1 MLRIDPFKKKDNTL
15 DSLEYTGGE
24 KDTFGLSDLTE
35 DHNYNVI
42 EQQMSRRFGMNEKS
56 HTRQQVVDK
65 YINYM
70 RNFNSGNSISI
81 LTEAS
86 YLNEA
91 DDAKKMAAFNA
102 YKLWDN
108 SKGAFDGG
116 TGAQKLDN
124 VLDYARSL
132 IADPI
137 NLVGFGAGKLAAG
150 SAAKI
155 TAEASKKALELSV
168 NRILKKNNLPV
179 NTLRS
184 ELSPK
189 VIAAIDQDRNRILT
203 KALRGE
209 AVEVAE
215 DVFDAGDV
223 AKAAAKRIADKG
235 KLGLKVGFGADA
247 FASITID
254 SIQQKSLMGV
264 GSQDEFSYLNA
275 PLIAGMGFFGYKL
288 AGAAPFLSGRDGL
301 LPQSVAFDL
310 FDHTAMAE
318 AGFKKRAREEG
329 VKTNKKRLAELMDPN
344 NEEAV
349 KKQEALAQL
358 VKTNSE
364 SAERWAEK
372 VRLGTASGTGKPADL
387 NDVEGLKGFLLGN
400 KTGDDA
406 THFDGLSQIFEKAGL
421 ELQFEEGSFVHL
433 TDFITETV
441 KVMDKDSI
449 VKKEIQNLYDITLK
463 KLDSTFKGIEFGDE
477 AMNTL
482 AAKSSDAGR
491 RMQVFSQL
499 AKTGEEIMKRKVLL
513 GEERVVTPMEILD
526 DELSPITKDLRDH
539 FADKQNGFQAMFI
552 KTLVTHPG
560 TTALNLLGWA
570 QASTMQSGSDLI
582 RGTLYGTRA
591 LGDYIMG
598 NKTSAIEYASLAK
611 HMVGLQ
617 GQKIKNLINPF
628 ATQQETLNFLSQN
641 PKLQKELFRYVS
653 GGVESKDVARDLG
666 ISVDDLE
673 KPGMFE
679 KYLDKF
685 QTLYGVKA
693 VDITSKTQEFMYNID
708 KQMRLKYKLSYNDF
722 MSQTV
727 DVLDSKG
734 AKVLEEKKLGAG
746 EVGPMASQVKQEPK
760 HWQLMN
766 GSDFFEVQTKALDD
780 TLRTV
785 FSKSYGGGDFNAK
798 RGAVESVAKIIED
811 ARKMPIVGAMIPF
824 GQFFNNTIAFM
835 SDHVGI
841 TYAHKFFT
849 KSDRDIMEL
858 HTKFA
863 TGMVLVKLN
872 MEFEYKNMEE
882 GLAWHQE
889 RDSDGQVR
897 SRLYDFPFSF
907 WKAIGR
913 MAAHVQRDG
922 EIPKELFEDI
932 RNTFGPANL
941 TRTLGDTAKGVSDM
955 FEDAAVGNTPEL
967 LDFLEKSL
975 GGTAA
980 LYASG
985 FSRPLD
991 PFNQIAAMA
1000 MGDAYNEK
1008 DRKIGNKAINNS
1020 VRYVESIY
1028 DALEMVVMGEDEK
1041 AFAKQSAVEE
1051 GSRGVPIGRIFGY
1064 RAEAAPNAVTRMFA
1078 DMGRP
1083 NWKAGIKSAIPEAD
1097 NRINAVITKYLDE
1110 YAERILDDPNWKD
1123 LSQKEKRSTYT
1134 KEVLAPAKSKALREL
1149 YKTGNPDDRRYRMM
1163 YKLSKRGS
1171 DVKMLDMEKALEEL
1185 GIEKEVADLS
1195 YRELITL
1202 RSFLRKEKRES
1213 ARRVRAI
1220 G

>member
-1 MLRIDPFKKKDNTL
+1 MRTL
-15 DSLEYTGGE
+15 SYKEDDTLAALEYTGGE
-24 KDTFGLSDLTE
+24 EGTFGLSDLTE
-35 DHNYNVI
+35 DHNYKVI
-42 EQQMSRRFGMNEKS
+42 EDQMSRRFGMSEKS
-56 HTRQQVVDK
+56 HTRQEVVDK

-81 LTEAS
+81 LTETS

-91 DDAKKMAAFNA
+91 DDEKKVAAFNA
-102 YKLWDN
+102 YKLWDS

-116 TGAQKLDN
+116 TAGQKLDS
-124 VLDYARSL
+124 VFDYARSL
-132 IADPI
+132 VADPI
-137 NLVGFGAGKLAAG
+137 NLVGFGAGKLASG

-155 TAEASKKALELSV
+155 TTTAAKKALELSV
-168 NRILKKNNLPV
+168 NRILKKNNLAF
-179 NTLRS
+179 NTPRS
-184 ELSPK
+184 QLTPK

-203 KALRGE
+203 KALRGDALE
-209 AVEVAE
+209 IAE
-215 DVFDAGDV
+215 DTFDETAIAKTAALGI
-223 AKAAAKRIADKG
+223 AKAGQK
-235 KLGLKVGFGADA
+235 GLKVGFGTDA
-247 FASITID
+247 VASVTID
-254 SIQQKSLMGV
+254 SIQQNALMGV
-264 GSQDEFSYLNA
+264 GFQDEFSYLNA
-275 PLIAGMGFFGYKL
+275 PLIAGIGFFGYKL

-318 AGFKKRAREEG
+318 AGFKKRIREEG
-329 VKTNKKRLAELMDPN
+329 VKTNKERLAELMKDT
-344 NEEAV
+344 E
-349 KKQEALAQL
+349 KQEALAQL
-358 VKTNSE
+358 AKTNNE
-364 SAERWAEK
+364 AAERWAEK
-372 VRLGTASGTGKPADL
+372 VRLGTASGAGKPADL

-400 KTGDDA
+400 ETGDEA

-449 VKKEIQNLYDITLK
+449 VKKEIENLYDITLK
-463 KLDSTFKGIEFGDE
+463 KLDKTFNGIEFGDE

-526 DELSPITKDLRDH
+526 DELAPATKDLRDY
-539 FADKQNGFQAMFI
+539 FNDKQNGFQANFI

-570 QASTMQSGSDLI
+570 QASVMQSGSDLV

-591 LGDYIMG
+591 LGDYVMG
-598 NKTSAIEYASLAK
+598 NKTSAVEYASLAK
-611 HMVGLQ
+611 HMLTLQ

-641 PKLQKELFRYVS
+641 PKLQKDLFRYVS

-679 KYLDKF
+679 KYIDTF

-708 KQMRLKYKLSYNDF
+708 KQMRLKYNLSYNDF
-722 MSQTV
+722 MGQTV

-734 AKVLEEKKLGAG
+734 AKVLEEGT
-746 EVGPMASQVKQEPK
+746 SQVKQEPK

-766 GSDFFEVQTKALDD
+766 GNDFFEVQTKALDD

-785 FSKSYGGGDFNAK
+785 FSKSYGGGDFNAN

-811 ARKMPIVGAMIPF
+811 ARKIPGVGAMIPF

-907 WKAIGR
+907 WKGIGR
-913 MAAHVQRDG
+913 MAAHVKRDG

-932 RNTFGPANL
+932 TKTFGPANL
-941 TRTLGDTAKGVSDM
+941 TRTLGDTAKGISDM
-955 FEDAAVGNTPEL
+955 FENAAIGNTPEL

-985 FSRPLD
+985 FTRPLD

-1008 DRKIGNKAINNS
+1008 DRKIGNRAINNS

-1028 DALEMVVMGEDEK
+1028 DSLEMVVMGEDEK
-1041 AFAKQSAVEE
+1041 AFSKQSAVEE

-1083 NWKAGIKSAIPEAD
+1083 NWKAGIKSAVPEAD
-1097 NRINAVITKYLDE
+1097 NRINSVITKYLDE
-1110 YAERILDDPNWKD
+1110 YAERILDDPKWKD
-1123 LSQKEKRSTYT
+1123 MSQEVKRSTYT
-1134 KEVLAPAKSKALREL
+1134 KRVLAPSKKRALREL
-1149 YKTGNPDDRRYRMM
+1149 YRTGNTDDRRYRLI

-1171 DVKMLDMEKALEEL
+1171 DVKMLDMERALKEL
-1185 GIEKEVADLS
+1185 GIDKEVADLS

-1202 RSFLRKEKRES
+1202 RSFLRKEARDAKREV
-1213 ARRVRAI
+1213 RRA